1 MTKLMQRKHDMM
13 VIVAHP
19 DDAEFGIAGTVA
31 GWVAEGKSVIFV
43 VCTNG
48 EKGTTDRSLVPEK
61 LAKIRQ
67 QEQREAAAVLGVKE
81 VVFLDMVDQLLED
94 TPEFREQIVR
104 LMRTHRPEI
113 VASSDPYRRYVW
125 HRDHR
130 IIGQVVLD
138 AAFPYARDHLAYP
151 AMLAEGYEPH
161 KVKEL
166 LFFGAEDVNY
176 HIDITTTFPQKLA
189 ALQCHKS
196 QVREFQIDDLE
207 SWLKKRCRKMAENSD
222 FELAEAFH
230 RVPMPA

>member
-1 MTKLMQRKHDMM
+1 MTNLIQKKYDIM

-31 GWVAEGKSVIFV
+31 GWVGEGKSVIFV

-48 EKGTTDRSLVPEK
+48 EKGTTDRALVPDK
-61 LAKIRQ
+61 LAEIRQ
-67 QEQREAAAVLGVKE
+67 QEQREAAVVLGVEE
-81 VVFLDMVDQLLED
+81 VVFLNMPDQRLED

-104 LMRTHRPEI
+104 LIRMYRPDI

-138 AAFPYARDHLAYP
+138 AVFPYARDHLAYP
-151 AMLAEGYEPH
+151 AMLAEGFEPH

-166 LFFGAEDVNY
+166 LFFGAEEVNY
-176 HIDITTTFPQKLA
+176 HVDVTATFPQKLA

-207 SWLKKRCRKMAENSD
+207 SWLKNRCRKMAVNSD

-230 RVPMPA
+230 RVHLPA